1 MREPKYRFIDKKL
14 KIPTFNLPKPAPY
27 VYGYMIASSE
37 PERYEIKK
45 KVLFGWKT
53 IKFETFREE
62 IMKLVEYE
70 KALREKAFEVEM
82 EKIGLIGLKEED
94 YKTLDNMS
102 KYGGSFVKSLSET
115 FRRADA
121 KNFAKLKKVFS
132 EYWERYSKFETKE
145 DGAKRTKRPK

>member
-53 IKFETFREE
+53 IKFDVFREE

-145 DGAKRTKRPK
+145 DGKNKKKV

>member
-1 MREPKYRFIDKKL
+1 MREPRYRFVDKNL

-27 VYGYMIASSE
+27 VYGYMIASAE

-62 IMKLVEYE
+62 IIKLVEYE
-70 KALREKAFEVEM
+70 KAQRKQ
-82 EKIGLIGLKEED
+82 LKEED
-94 YKTLDNMS
+94 YITLDNMS
-102 KYGGSFVKSLSET
+102 KYGGLFVKSLSET

-121 KNFAKLKKVFS
+121 KNFATLKKAFS
-132 EYWERYSKFETKE
+132 DYWDRYSNFEAKE